1 MRVSDSIQEKLRHL
15 PTRAGVYLMKGEGG
29 EVLYVGKARSLR
41 SRVRSYF
48 NSDHAASLKTRELVR
63 RIVDF
68 ETIVVSS
75 EAEALILENNLI
87 KEYQP
92 RFNISLRDDK
102 TYPYV
107 KVTVGEPFPRVLVTR
122 KLQRDGSR
130 YFGPFTD
137 VRRMRHVLDVVKRLY
152 TVRSCHYRLPAEA
165 PSRPCLDYHIGRCH
179 APCVGLQSEAD
190 YRAMI
195 GEVLDIL
202 GGHTRDAAG
211 RIRAEMEEASAALQF
226 ERAAELRDALAHLV
240 ALENQQKV
248 VDISGSDRDVVGM
261 ARDGDVACGVVMKIR
276 EGKLLGREAIFL
288 DNLDEEADA
297 AVLATF
303 VTRFYT
309 VESMASAEEL
319 APEVLLP
326 LDFEDRHVLEELL
339 RERARRAVRVRVPS
353 RGEKVR
359 LVELAAQNAR
369 HLLEERKL
377 LDNAG
382 MDRAPDALY
391 DLQESLELSTV
402 PRVIVCFD
410 ISHTQGSE
418 TVASAVVFSGGRPDK
433 SEYRRFR
440 IKGEWGNDDFR
451 SMQEAV
457 ARYFRRRGEEG
468 KPLPDLVVIDGGKG
482 QLGAARAALE
492 EMDLGHQ
499 PIISLA
505 KREEEI
511 FLPGRSES
519 LRLSRRS
526 PALRLLQQARNE
538 AHRFAVTFQRVRRTR
553 RTVTS
558 ALMEAPGIGATRRR
572 QLLRAFGS
580 VQGVREASV
589 EEIAALPGFSTATA
603 QRLLDYLSSTSPT
616 ASGIVA
622 PPGQAAAEGVV
633 APDATT
639 SEPPTTESQ

>member
-1 MRVSDSIQEKLRHL
+1 MSVSETIQEKLRHL

-48 NSDHAASLKTRELVR
+48 NADHAASLKTRELVR
-63 RIVDF
+63 RIHDL
-68 ETIVVSS
+68 ETIVVGS

-137 VRRMRHVLDVVKRLY
+137 VRRMRHVLEVVKRLY
-152 TVRSCHYRLPAEA
+152 TVRSCHYRLPAEGPA
-165 PSRPCLDYHIGRCH
+165 RPCLDYHIGRCL
-179 APCVGLQSEAD
+179 APCVGLQSEGE

-202 GGHTRDAAG
+202 GGHTRQAAA
-211 RIRAEMEEASAALQF
+211 RIRAEMEEAATALQF
-226 ERAAELRDALAHLV
+226 ERAAELRDALEHLA
-240 ALENQQKV
+240 ALEHQQQV
-248 VDISGSDRDVVGM
+248 VDISGSDRDVVGL

-288 DNLDEEADA
+288 DNLEEEADA

-309 VESMASAEEL
+309 VESIAAAEEL
-319 APEVLLP
+319 PPEVLLP
-326 LDFEDRHVLEELL
+326 LDFEDRSVLEELL
-339 RERARRAVRVRVPS
+339 RERGRRTVRLRVPS

-377 LDNAG
+377 LQNAG

-391 DLQESLELSTV
+391 DLQESLELSSV

-418 TVASAVVFSGGRPDK
+418 TVASAVVFAGGRPDK

-440 IKGEWGNDDFR
+440 IKGDWGNDDFR
-451 SMQEAV
+451 SMEEAV
-457 ARYFRRRGEEG
+457 ARYFRRRAEEG

-482 QLGAARAALE
+482 QLGAARIALE
-492 EMDLGHQ
+492 ALDLGHQ

-505 KREEEI
+505 KREEEV
-511 FLPGRSES
+511 FLPGRP
-519 LRLSRRS
+519 LPVRLPRRS
-526 PALRLLQQARNE
+526 PSLRLLQRLRDE
-538 AHRFAVTFQRVRRTR
+538 AHRFAISYNRKLRTR
-553 RTVTS
+553 RTIKSELAEIRGVGAARQR
-558 ALMEAPGIGATRRR
+558 ALLEH
-572 QLLRAFGS
+572 FGS
-580 VQGVREASV
+580 VRALRGASE
-589 EEIAALPGFSTATA
+589 EEIARVPGFGRGLAQTVLRQLHGEGGALP
-603 QRLLDYLSSTSPT
+603 
-616 ASGIVA
+616 ASAGA
-622 PPGQAAAEGVV
+622 RNR
-633 APDATT
+633 
-639 SEPPTTESQ
+639 SEPAGVLPES

>member
-1 MRVSDSIQEKLRHL
+1 MTVSDPIQEKLRHL
-15 PTRAGVYLMKGEGG
+15 PTRAGVYLMRGEGG

-63 RIVDF
+63 RISDF
-68 ETIVVSS
+68 ETIVVGS

-107 KVTVGEPFPRVLVTR
+107 KVTVGEAFPRVFVTR

-137 VRRMRHVLDVVKRLY
+137 VRRMRQVLEVIKRLY
-152 TVRSCHYRLPAEA
+152 TVRSCQYRLPGEA
-165 PSRPCLDYHIGRCH
+165 PARPCLDHHIGRCL
-179 APCVGLQSEAD
+179 APCVGLQGEVE

-195 GEVLDIL
+195 DEVLDVL
-202 GGHTRDAAG
+202 GGHTRRAAG
-211 RIRAEMEEASAALQF
+211 RIRAEMEEAAGALQF
-226 ERAAELRDALAHLV
+226 ERAAELRDALGHLA
-240 ALENQQKV
+240 ALETQQKV

-261 ARDGDVACGVVMKIR
+261 ARDGDEACGVVLKIR

-288 DNLDEEADA
+288 DNLEEEPDV

-303 VTRFYT
+303 ATRLYT
-309 VESMASAEEL
+309 LESATAAQDL
-319 APEVLLP
+319 PPEILLP
-326 LDFEDRHVLEELL
+326 GDFEDRQVLEELL
-339 RERARRAVRVRVPS
+339 RERAGRAVRARVPV

-377 LDNAG
+377 LGNAAR
-382 MDRAPDALY
+382 DRAPDALY
-391 DLQESLELSTV
+391 DLQETLELSVV

-440 IKGEWGNDDFR
+440 IKGTWGNDDFQ
-451 SMQEAV
+451 SMDEAV
-457 ARYFRRRGEEG
+457 ARYFRRRQEEG
-468 KPLPDLVVIDGGKG
+468 KTLPDLVVIDGGKG
-482 QLGAARAALE
+482 QLGAAQAALE
-492 EMDLGHQ
+492 ALDLGQQ
-499 PIISLA
+499 PVISLA
-505 KREEEI
+505 KREEEVY
-511 FLPGRSES
+511 LPGRPDPV
-519 LRLSRRS
+519 RLPRRS
-526 PALRLLQQARNE
+526 PALRLLQRLRDE
-538 AHRFAVTFQRVRRTR
+538 AHRFAITYNRKLRTR
-553 RTVTS
+553 RTIQSELAEIPGVGAARQR
-558 ALMEAPGIGATRRR
+558 ALLER
-572 QLLRAFGS
+572 FGS
-580 VQGVREASV
+580 VRALRNATEA
-589 EEIAALPGFSTATA
+589 EIAAVPGFGSGLARVILQHVRGGATA
-603 QRLLDYLSSTSPT
+603 LPK
-616 ASGIVA
+616 G
-622 PPGQAAAEGVV
+622 
-633 APDATT
+633 
-639 SEPPTTESQ
+639 